1 MFKRLHIRLTLF
13 CTFISGLILLLM
25 SLICISFSETEARES
40 YFSNFE
46 LKATMLIHQIESRSV
61 LSLEWFSQLK
71 ADTKFEMDIQDN
83 GTKLIFEDLSP
94 QRLDPKIF
102 ALARKTAR
110 NKYGLTEESVTSDT
124 KLSSNASF
132 ELHTDGKKYYAC
144 IALIPKNSHILNI
157 AVLQPLTELSHSTNV
172 SRVLFAGADVLGI
185 ILLGIFFWF
194 YTWHMIRPLII
205 NRQKQTEFI
214 AAASHELRSPLALM
228 LSCLSSMNKASADEA
243 EHFSEMI
250 MQEGKRMGRLIDD
263 MLTLSSSD
271 STHFPINKTNVELD
285 TLVLSAYEKFEPLAL
300 KKNISLD
307 FILPDTLS
315 TPYSCDRERI
325 EQVLS
330 ILLDNALSYT
340 PENGRVCLSLSETSG
355 RITIRVAD
363 NGIGIPD
370 SEKES
375 IFERFYRCDKAH
387 KDKKHF
393 GLGLCI
399 AQEIVHMHKG
409 KIRVE
414 DTPGGGTTFVVMLN

>member
-46 LKATMLIHQIESRSV
+46 LKATMLIHQIESQSV

-94 QRLDPKIF
+94 QRLDPRIF

-110 NKYGLTEESVTSDT
+110 DEYGLTEESITSDT

-132 ELHTDGKKYYAC
+132 ELHTGGKKYYAC
-144 IALIPKNSHILNI
+144 IALIPKNSHILNT

-228 LSCLSSMNKASADEA
+228 LSCLSSMSKASADEA
-243 EHFSEMI
+243 
-250 MQEGKRMGRLIDD
+250 GRE
-263 MLTLSSSD
+263 
-271 STHFPINKTNVELD
+271 TNG
-285 TLVLSAYEKFEPLAL
+285 TA
-300 KKNISLD
+300 
-307 FILPDTLS
+307 
-315 TPYSCDRERI
+315 DR
-325 EQVLS
+325 
-330 ILLDNALSYT
+330 
-340 PENGRVCLSLSETSG
+340 
-355 RITIRVAD
+355 
-363 NGIGIPD
+363 
-370 SEKES
+370 
-375 IFERFYRCDKAH
+375 
-387 KDKKHF
+387 
-393 GLGLCI
+393 
-399 AQEIVHMHKG
+399 
-409 KIRVE
+409 
-414 DTPGGGTTFVVMLN
+414 